1 MADSDST
8 VAWHRIQL
16 KKLRED
22 LRNIEIRRFRVGEAT
37 DARARSETQR
47 VIADLRRKISASEH
61 IVGAYDRRTRRPLA
75 TDGQSLVA
83 VRWSNWNSAPCN
95 R

>member
-37 DARARSETQR
+37 DARARSAATAADGDQSFSD
-47 VIADLRRKISASEH
+47 IAGFSIRCQLQKAMRW
-61 IVGAYDRRTRRPLA
+61 VA
-75 TDGQSLVA
+75 TTITA
-83 VRWSNWNSAPCN
+83 K
-95 R
+95 

>member
-22 LRNIEIRRFRVGEAT
+22 LRNIETRRFRVGEAADT
-37 DARARSETQR
+37 RARNEAQR
-47 VIADLRRKISASEH
+47 VIADLRRRITASEH

-75 TDGQSLVA
+75 TDGQSLAA
-83 VRWSNWNSAPCN
+83 VRWGNWDSAPCN